1 MLIQGVDRAGKPLGL
16 PYGSYARF
24 ILLSY
29 RARQSATGSREVE
42 LGRSMRVW
50 LSSMSLSI
58 GGMSYKK
65 VNEQARR
72 ISGCSLTNVT
82 TVAR

>member
-1 MLIQGVDRAGKPLGL
+1 
-16 PYGSYARF
+16 
-24 ILLSY
+24 
-29 RARQSATGSREVE
+29 
-42 LGRSMRVW
+42 
-50 LSSMSLSI
+50 MSLSI